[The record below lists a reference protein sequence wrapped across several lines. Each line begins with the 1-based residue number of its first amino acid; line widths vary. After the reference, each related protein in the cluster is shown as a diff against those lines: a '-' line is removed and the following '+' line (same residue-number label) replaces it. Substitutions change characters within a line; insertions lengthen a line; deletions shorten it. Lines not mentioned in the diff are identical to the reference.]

1 MTRTAVK
8 LQIMS
13 CRSRRGLWE
22 MYLPSDHRLLGIYK
36 YAGEMLRK
44 KQDHDVN
51 VA

>member
-1 MTRTAVK
+1 MTRAAVK

-13 CRSRRGLWE
+13 CRSIRGLWE
-22 MYLPSDHRLLGIYK
+22 MYLYSDHRLLGVYK

-44 KQDHDVN
+44 KQDHDIN